1 MRKPSN
7 RILVLCFAVLVAT
20 AAVYLSV
27 HSTVAPPIP
36 DGDYSI
42 RSRST
47 NLVVD
52 DPFSSRNSGEQMI
65 RWDWNNGLNQKW
77 HFTHQGRG
85 YYTIQNMKSGLFLT
99 APGGPTDRGVPL
111 QQQKARN
118 DDSQKWLLDPVGSG
132 FVIENKARHLFV
144 DDSASGSKNG
154 SGIVLSAEAGL
165 GDRKSSWAI
174 K

>member
-77 HFTHQGRG
+77 HFAYQGRG

-99 APGGPTDRGVPL
+99 DPGGPTERSVPL

-118 DDSQKWLLDPVGSG
+118 DDSQMLYSLPSSLLARLAISAVGTNEG
-132 FVIENKARHLFV
+132 WRRDGRLRFFP
-144 DDSASGSKNG
+144 
-154 SGIVLSAEAGL
+154 
-165 GDRKSSWAI
+165 WT
-174 K
+174 